1 MMDCL
6 FCRIIAGEIPSDKVF
21 EDDMVYAFKDIE
33 PVAPVHYLI
42 VPKVHISGAS
52 EINSQNSEYVAHIF
66 EVAAQIAE
74 KEGFSDGYRVITNC
88 GDDARQS
95 VHHLHFHVLAGKKMG
110 WSADSAV

>member
-52 EINSQNSEYVAHIF
+52 E
-66 EVAAQIAE
+66 
-74 KEGFSDGYRVITNC
+74 
-88 GDDARQS
+88 
-95 VHHLHFHVLAGKKMG
+95 
-110 WSADSAV
+110 